1 MKGILFILAT
11 VVCLAVFGLPI
22 LGCFLG
28 ILGVVLGISVE
39 VTVPLAMFLTVA
51 MVVGSASKSFFID
64 D

>member
-51 MVVGSASKSFFID
+51 MVVGIGIKSFFID

>member
-1 MKGILFILAT
+1 MKGIAFILAM
-11 VVCLAVFGLPI
+11 VVCFAIFGLPI

-39 VTVPLAMFLTVA
+39 VVVPLAMVLTVA
-51 MVVGSASKSFFID
+51 MIVGIGIKSFFID